1 MEGPTLEEL
10 GLKIKRL
17 RAKQIVQTEEEI
29 AAELLA
35 LKRAW
40 NDRRDQELAEREAFL
55 RSNHNGLSDAQ
66 VARLAGLVG
75 RVTTLLHYRPGPAVD
90 LETFLASLPDPTD

>member
-17 RAKQIVQTEEEI
+17 RAKQVVQTEEEI
-29 AAELLA
+29 TAELLA

-40 NDRRDQELAEREAFL
+40 NDRRDQELAEREAYL
-55 RSNHNGLSDAQ
+55 RSNRPGLSDAQ

-75 RVTTLLHYRPGPAVD
+75 RLTTLLHYEPGGPVD
-90 LETFLASLPDPTD
+90 LETYLASLPDDQ